1 MRRGRASPKCVGK
14 QGSHDASGECEW
26 EGDAESKKERAPQ
39 EELLALVTRG
49 LRDQHG
55 QTGADSGERH
65 TGDHLDHRGKLGPQR
80 DLLGAAAQR
89 EDLVDHGTSRQSD
102 GRDRERQ
109 QELGA
114 VDFL

>member
-55 QTGADSGERH
+55 QTGAHAGERNAR
-65 TGDHLDHRGKLGPQR
+65 DHLDYGGELRPQC
-80 DLLGAAAQR
+80 DQLSAAPQR
-89 EDLVDHGTSRQSD
+89 EDLVDDGAPGQTD
-102 GRDRERQ
+102 GRDRER
-109 QELGA
+109 
-114 VDFL
+114 